1 VPRLATCHVC
11 HVIERMPDVP
21 DKIPLIPAVL
31 EWTTGERHIIRD
43 DDGLPKMVPM
53 YDPMLES
60 FVIKHDHDMPD
71 KMITHADQIQII
83 QVDQKTWDAMDILT
97 KVKSELQQTTGEVY
111 TENQEYR
118 EAAIK
123 CYQAHGSPDLGDGC
137 SDYMSES
144 KQIGQWNYDDGEG
157 HKITIP
163 PQYRQYMCHLC
174 PFAHAY
180 VAVELRR
187 RKGMYKEG
195 PVMKR
200 KRVRRR

>member
-1 VPRLATCHVC
+1 
-11 HVIERMPDVP
+11 MPDVSA
-21 DKIPLIPAVL
+21 KIPLVPAVL
-31 EWTTGERHIIRD
+31 EWTTGERHIIRE

-53 YDPMLES
+53 FDPMLEA
-60 FVIKHDHDMPD
+60 FVVKHDHDMPD

-83 QVDQKTWDAMDILT
+83 QVDQRTWDSMDILT
-97 KVKSELQQTTGEVY
+97 KLKSELQQTTGAVY

-157 HKITIP
+157 RKITIP

-200 KRVRRR
+200 KRGLKRR